1 MCNFSLGQCSWGQII
16 RKALR
21 VNFQEILSGG
31 NFPGVIIQEAIIRG
45 QFSSGVV
52 VRGDNFPQGQL
63 SSGVIFWTA
72 ITWGQSS
79 GHSFY
84 IAHWQHVDLLRSG
97 PGNKE
102 TFNPSFTHLADIPKQ
117 LLSNSCSRKKDSY
130 YLGLMSVKRLWS
142 AHISVK
148 L

>member
-79 GHSFY
+79 REGVAIFLGGNCPDTVFTLHIGSMLIYF
-84 IAHWQHVDLLRSG
+84 VVVLETKKLLIHLLLTWLIYRS
-97 PGNKE
+97 
-102 TFNPSFTHLADIPKQ
+102 
-117 LLSNSCSRKKDSY
+117 SY
-130 YLGLMSVKRLWS
+130 
-142 AHISVK
+142 
-148 L
+148 